1 MLHHWMEHPGRGGG
15 GALFRRGT
23 QTLKGGE
30 ARAARCARRAVVV
43 EIEEGSWRL

>member
-1 MLHHWMEHPGRGGG
+1 MEQLGMGEG

-30 ARAARCARRAVVV
+30 ARARRCARRAMVVV
-43 EIEEGSWRL
+43 IKEGSWRL